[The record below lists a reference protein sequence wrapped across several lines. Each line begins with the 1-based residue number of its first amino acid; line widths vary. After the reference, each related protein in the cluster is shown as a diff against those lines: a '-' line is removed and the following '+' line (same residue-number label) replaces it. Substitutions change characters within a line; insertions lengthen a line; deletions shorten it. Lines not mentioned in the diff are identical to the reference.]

1 MMFNMDNNEL
11 KISRQGHEVYLEL
24 LVSLNCSKMFLLDIS
39 SLKQIPIDILQSQ
52 QSLNFEKP
60 NEIE

>member
-1 MMFNMDNNEL
+1 MMFNIDNNEL
-11 KISRQGHEVYLEL
+11 KISRQGHEVY
-24 LVSLNCSKMFLLDIS
+24 VANCSKMFLLDIS

>member
-1 MMFNMDNNEL
+1 MMFNIDNNEL
-11 KISRQGHEVYLEL
+11 KISRQGHFA
-24 LVSLNCSKMFLLDIS
+24 NCSKMFLLDIS